1 GEAGEGSRHLAVGNP
16 AGGVDTRLQ
25 QGSPPGL
32 GSRRAVDPGE
42 EAQLADGTGEV
53 LAQLQAVVVPPV
65 ANPYQVAGPVL
76 DAARI
81 EDAGVG
87 GSVPRPGRSSPA
99 VLQVEV
105 ADGGAAGQDAVVILQ
120 AVGGERRLVR
130 DRAVMRVVEE
140 QAIGAAVP
148 AVVAKTVRED
158 RVAPL
163 VDDHEAGAFE
173 RAVEVEGRGIVAL
186 AGEPGV
192 GGAET

>member
-105 ADGGAAGQDAVVILQ
+105 ADGGVILQ

-158 RVAPL
+158 RVAP
-163 VDDHEAGAFE
+163 
-173 RAVEVEGRGIVAL
+173 
-186 AGEPGV
+186 
-192 GGAET
+192 

>member
-1 GEAGEGSRHLAVGNP
+1 GQQVVPAGLEEIFGIVPGGGDERNAAGEGFESLSGGSLGLGPARHADGEGEAGEGSRHLAVGNP

-65 ANPYQVAGPVL
+65 ANPYQVASPVL

-87 GSVPRPGRSSPA
+87 GSVPRPG
-99 VLQVEV
+99 
-105 ADGGAAGQDAVVILQ
+105 
-120 AVGGERRLVR
+120 
-130 DRAVMRVVEE
+130 
-140 QAIGAAVP
+140 
-148 AVVAKTVRED
+148 
-158 RVAPL
+158 
-163 VDDHEAGAFE
+163 
-173 RAVEVEGRGIVAL
+173 
-186 AGEPGV
+186 
-192 GGAET
+192 